1 MPAAL
6 EDLTGKEIPVSLLEK
21 SADLRGKGGL
31 MVLRQMFDELPQ
43 LLQRN
48 EEILREF
55 PFFTWVLGIFTRSE
69 GRLGRYEVFHPNSYT
84 ENRCFLIP

>member
-1 MPAAL
+1 MNMPAAL

-48 EEILREF
+48 EEILRKCSF
-55 PFFTWVLGIFTRSE
+55 LLMFHFSHMISYDPHP
-69 GRLGRYEVFHPNSYT
+69 GRVP
-84 ENRCFLIP
+84 